1 VRDLI
6 TATATGERDGPDGHA
21 TRSACVMLRKALDPT
36 AAEARRQGWPMAWRP
51 STAAAVV
58 LAVLGVTWVLSGTD
72 PRLSPGDNVNGV
84 LVFRAP
90 RAERLA
96 FTLTAQSDVGPDN
109 LARGDMVVLDAAKG
123 ATRYPEARRV
133 IEMDRSRPRCS
144 PTPGGTSWRSLRS
157 RLRTESRFGATTA
170 GATQQGD
177 SPAPIWWR
185 SSRTGTR

>member
-1 VRDLI
+1 M
-6 TATATGERDGPDGHA
+6 
-21 TRSACVMLRKALDPT
+21 AC
-36 AAEARRQGWPMAWRP
+36 
-51 STAAAVV
+51 SC
-58 LAVLGVTWVLSGTD
+58 SG
-72 PRLSPGDNVNGV
+72 S
-84 LVFRAP
+84 

-96 FTLTAQSDVGPDN
+96 FTLTAERCWPDN

-123 ATRYPEARRV
+123 ATRYLEARRV

-177 SPAPIWWR
+177 SR
-185 SSRTGTR
+185 RTDLVEIFPDRDSVIRLVGAA